1 VCTQPLQK
9 ESTMKHATKLFFA
22 LLFIASS
29 SWAQTNIALSQ
40 PEDACGPANVNFDV
54 KFDYQGQHL
63 PSYDPTK
70 ALVYFVQ
77 NQNSNVINQITGR
90 VAVDGA
96 WVGANQGSSYFFLAL
111 EPGEHHLCAR
121 WQSRFARAQLIS
133 LNNLNAEAG
142 KTYYFRIQ
150 ITGGDHAA
158 FAFDLLKT
166 NADEAR
172 LLIERSPY
180 SISQPKK

>member
-1 VCTQPLQK
+1 
-9 ESTMKHATKLFFA
+9 MKQSIAVLFVI
-22 LLFIASS
+22 LLFAAS
-29 SWAQTNIALSQ
+29 SWAQTSIPLSE
-40 PEDACGPANVNFDV
+40 PEDACGPANVNFNV

-63 PSYDPTK
+63 AAYDPSK

-77 NQNSNVINQITGR
+77 NQNASVIGQITGR

-96 WVGANQGSSYFFLAL
+96 WVGANHGDSYFFLTL

-121 WQSRFARAQLIS
+121 WQYKLGRGQGIS
-133 LNNLNAEAG
+133 LNSLNAEAG

-150 ITGGDHAA
+150 IAQGYGGW
-158 FAFDLLKT
+158 FSFDLLKT

>member
-1 VCTQPLQK
+1 
-9 ESTMKHATKLFFA
+9 MKQATKALFVI
-22 LLFIASS
+22 LLFASS
-29 SWAQTNIALSQ
+29 SWAQANIPLSQ
-40 PEDACGPANVNFDV
+40 PEDACGPASVNFNV

-63 PSYDPTK
+63 PAYDSGK

-77 NQNSNVINQITGR
+77 NQNANVINQITAR

-96 WVGANQGSSYFFLAL
+96 WVGANQGNSYFFLTL
-111 EPGEHHLCAR
+111 EPGAHHLCAR
-121 WQSRFARAQLIS
+121 WQSKLARAQVIALNS
-133 LNNLNAEAG
+133 LNTEAG

-150 ITGGDHAA
+150 ITGGDREA
-158 FAFDLLKT
+158 FSFDLLKT